1 MTADTWCVRMQVHSI
16 PFWYP
21 VSIRRLFGKVLRM
34 EQDESVGPEVGSV
47 VPGQREVVSV
57 TADAADLSE
66 TSTEGLSFGPLAN
79 PRRLRLGV
87 SPSL

>member
-1 MTADTWCVRMQVHSI
+1 
-16 PFWYP
+16 
-21 VSIRRLFGKVLRM
+21 M

-57 TADAADLSE
+57 TADVADLSE

>member
-1 MTADTWCVRMQVHSI
+1 
-16 PFWYP
+16 
-21 VSIRRLFGKVLRM
+21 M

>member
-1 MTADTWCVRMQVHSI
+1 MQVHSI

-57 TADAADLSE
+57 TADVADLSE
-66 TSTEGLSFGPLAN
+66 TSTDGLSFGPLAN